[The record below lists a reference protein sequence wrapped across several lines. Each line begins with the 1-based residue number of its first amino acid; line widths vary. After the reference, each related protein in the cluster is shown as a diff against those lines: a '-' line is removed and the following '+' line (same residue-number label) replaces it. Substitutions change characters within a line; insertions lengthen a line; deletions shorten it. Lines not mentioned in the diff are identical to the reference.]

1 MDNIINNL
9 PNEVHKEITDKDGIK
24 INFDIDNI
32 NKLKDIYNDL
42 ITSKYEKS
50 KEKYMIDKKK
60 FNIKRK
66 IIFGFITISIILMF
80 ISPFI
85 NKIWLFIVG
94 AGLII
99 LTTLFGFLYNENP
112 QNNYGL
118 MYTSCQ
124 KYYDANMDE
133 KDIDEIYKLEH
144 QFYIFEEINDLET
157 DKPIKIHASAGS
169 RGIDILYIDKN
180 KCPKTL
186 EIEPYIECI
195 PIAFIDFKDIN
206 KIEITNKENNDFS
219 IINIAL
225 PLMYSDTY
233 KELID

>member
-9 PNEVHKEITDKDGIK
+9 PNEIHKEITDKDEIK

-42 ITSKYEKS
+42 TTTKYEQS

-66 IIFGFITISIILMF
+66 IIFGCLTISLILMF
-80 ISPFI
+80 ISAFI
-85 NKIWLFIVG
+85 DELLLFIVG
-94 AGLII
+94 AVLVILI
-99 LTTLFGFLYNENP
+99 TLFGCINNKNP
-112 QNNYGL
+112 KNNYGL

-124 KYYDANMDE
+124 KYYDANMD
-133 KDIDEIYKLEH
+133 KNDIDEISKLEH
-144 QFYIFEEINDLET
+144 QFSIFEEINDLEN
-157 DKPIKIHASAGS
+157 DKPIKIHANS

-180 KCPKTL
+180 KSPKTL
-186 EIEPYIECI
+186 EILPYEDLIQ
-195 PIAFIDFKDIN
+195 IASIDFKDIKN
-206 KIEITNKENNDFS
+206 IEITNKDFS
-219 IINIAL
+219 IINITL

-233 KELID
+233 KELTY

>member
-9 PNEVHKEITDKDGIK
+9 PNEIHKEITDKDEIK

-42 ITSKYEKS
+42 TTTKYEQS

-60 FNIKRK
+60 FNIKRD

-80 ISPFI
+80 ISVFI
-85 NKIWLFIVG
+85 NELWLFIVG
-94 AGLII
+94 AGLTI
-99 LTTLFGFLYNENP
+99 LTTLFLFGCINNSNP

-118 MYTSCQ
+118 MYKNCQ

-133 KDIDEIYKLEH
+133 EDIDEIYKLEH
-144 QFYIFEEINDLET
+144 QFSIFEEINDFET
-157 DKPIKIHASAGS
+157 DKPIKIHASS

-186 EIEPYIECI
+186 EIRPYINCI
-195 PIAFIDFKDIN
+195 PIAFIDFKDIKN
-206 KIEITNKENNDFS
+206 IEITNKDFS
-219 IINIAL
+219 IMNITL
-225 PLMYSDTY
+225 PIKYSDTY
-233 KELID
+233 RELTY